1 MWRQKVESWETVVGE
16 TSTALSLHHSKF
28 HFNTC
33 QAFDFEGAAG
43 GGGWK
48 RGMGAIV
55 IVGNMLAQ
63 PFVVQLAVGRSE
75 DIKS

>member
-1 MWRQKVESWETVVGE
+1 
-16 TSTALSLHHSKF
+16 
-28 HFNTC
+28 
-33 QAFDFEGAAG
+33 
-43 GGGWK
+43 
-48 RGMGAIV
+48 MGAIV